1 MWIESLKNGSVVVSL
16 TLLLG
21 ACAATSSNQEQP
33 GILYQEFRDFQ
44 HLVETD
50 LPTAKKTK
58 VAADYVK
65 VIEEADARMPE
76 EFRSPFFENLA
87 NQFKTVD
94 SHFEAIDGSQGC
106 LTINGLNQEGDPESL
121 SLYYVQEKGG
131 WVFDYIMTSAHES
144 VQEYYGE
151 ATCPDAGEYRS

>member
-1 MWIESLKNGSVVVSL
+1 MKEVSVVASI

-21 ACAATSSNQEQP
+21 GCAANTSHEEQP
-33 GILYQEFRDFQ
+33 CTLYQEFRDFQ

-87 NQFKTVD
+87 YQFKTVD

-121 SLYYVQEKGG
+121 SLYYVQEKGV

-151 ATCPDAGEYRS
+151 ATCPEAGEYRSSGVH

>member
-1 MWIESLKNGSVVVSL
+1 MKEVPVVVSVI
-16 TLLLG
+16 LLLG
-21 ACAATSSNQEQP
+21 GCAATNSTQGQS

-50 LPTAKKTK
+50 LPAAKKTK

-65 VIEEADARMPE
+65 VIEEADSRMPE
-76 EFRSPFFENLA
+76 EFRSPFFVDLA
-87 NQFKTVD
+87 NRFRTVD
-94 SHFEAIDGSQGC
+94 SHYEDIDGSQGC
-106 LTINGLNQEGDPESL
+106 LTINGLNQEGAPESL

-144 VQEYYGE
+144 VQEYYTE
-151 ATCPDAGEYRS
+151 ATCPDAGEYRR